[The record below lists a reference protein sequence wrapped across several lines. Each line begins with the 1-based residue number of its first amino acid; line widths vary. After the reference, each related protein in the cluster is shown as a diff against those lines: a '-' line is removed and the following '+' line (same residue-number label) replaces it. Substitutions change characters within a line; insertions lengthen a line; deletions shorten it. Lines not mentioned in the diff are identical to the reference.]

1 MLYNDFSAYARDQ
14 ERLISVNG
22 RKQSNAL
29 DYLEGSLL
37 INQGSPNNWRSSFF
51 PQSTYSRIISLVTK
65 HGIIYSLEV
74 AKYYDQHTE
83 TTVDKVHTC
92 PYMTPTFYLVVN
104 WWCQINKTPQSSFN
118 ECNFFFFGR
127 RNLNFYSK
135 GWVFFLDLCSR
146 RMSPM
151 WSFWIE
157 LNLER
162 KSFSHKD
169 SGMFLIHGWIF
180 LFRKVASRILM
191 QVCLRAL
198 FLSETLPPHPSSF
211 TQWTGPS
218 KIINSYNLYK
228 HYNKNYF
235 RLTTCLNPGSNS
247 SPLIN
252 MRLTYLLL
260 KKCHQNN

>member
-118 ECNFFFFGR
+118 ECNFFFF
-127 RNLNFYSK
+127 
-135 GWVFFLDLCSR
+135 WAQ
-146 RMSPM
+146 
-151 WSFWIE
+151 E
-157 LNLER
+157 LE
-162 KSFSHKD
+162 
-169 SGMFLIHGWIF
+169 
-180 LFRKVASRILM
+180 
-191 QVCLRAL
+191 
-198 FLSETLPPHPSSF
+198 
-211 TQWTGPS
+211 
-218 KIINSYNLYK
+218 
-228 HYNKNYF
+228 
-235 RLTTCLNPGSNS
+235 
-247 SPLIN
+247 
-252 MRLTYLLL
+252 LLL
-260 KKCHQNN
+260 KGLSFLPGFVFEKDVAYVEFLNRVKSGEEKLQSQGQWDVPHPWLNLFVPKSRISDFDAGVLKGIVLKRNITTAPVLLYPMNRTK